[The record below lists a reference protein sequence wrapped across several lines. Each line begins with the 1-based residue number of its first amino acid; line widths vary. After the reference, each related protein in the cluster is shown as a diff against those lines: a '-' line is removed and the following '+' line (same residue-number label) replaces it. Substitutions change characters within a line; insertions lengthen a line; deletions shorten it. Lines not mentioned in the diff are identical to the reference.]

1 MFCDNKTMR
10 IGPFELLEPLPTL
23 REPHA
28 IASLVPW
35 LDAGG
40 VGHLVLASLQQ
51 HCQATKLGEMAKP
64 GRFYDFTRYRPT
76 TALRGEE
83 RVLDIPNTSVWHGRL
98 SNGADLLFLN
108 VLEPHLNA
116 EEYIEGLIALLSGLG
131 VRRHLRVGAWYNA
144 VPHTRPLN
152 VSFSLAG
159 QQIDPVT
166 RRPIGGQS
174 RYQGPT
180 SIMNQLTE
188 ALEKQGVENA
198 AISVQLPHYARLDE
212 DHTGVAVALRALM
225 ELYPLPQS
233 LRITIETEAAA
244 GIRQYRELTRSLTAD
259 AHAQSVL
266 RQMEADYDTRRSGQT
281 APSPSP
287 LSQEIEQFLDEL
299 GRGLGDDP
307 PRQ

>member
-1 MFCDNKTMR
+1 
-10 IGPFELLEPLPTL
+10 
-23 REPHA
+23 
-28 IASLVPW
+28 
-35 LDAGG
+35 
-40 VGHLVLASLQQ
+40 
-51 HCQATKLGEMAKP
+51 
-64 GRFYDFTRYRPT
+64 
-76 TALRGEE
+76 
-83 RVLDIPNTSVWHGRL
+83 
-98 SNGADLLFLN
+98 
-108 VLEPHLNA
+108 
-116 EEYIEGLIALLSGLG
+116 
-131 VRRHLRVGAWYNA
+131 
-144 VPHTRPLN
+144 
-152 VSFSLAG
+152 
-159 QQIDPVT
+159 
-166 RRPIGGQS
+166 
-174 RYQGPT
+174 QGPT

-233 LRITIETEAAA
+233 LRIAIETEAAA